1 MVDEDDYHLSS
12 AELELRVEPRVRD
25 LLDRAGVPPEE
36 VDRVLAAALRY
47 VRLRSPPPR
56 ELERR
61 FLFAVERECRPFQDE
76 LRERVMREI
85 ETMKTEREEER

>member
-12 AELELRVEPRVRD
+12 AELTLRVEPRFRE
-25 LLDRAGVPPEE
+25 LLNRAGVPPEE
-36 VDRVLAAALRY
+36 IDRVLAAALRY
-47 VRLRSPPPR
+47 LRLRSPPGR
-56 ELERR
+56 EIERR
-61 FLFAVERECRPFQDE
+61 FLFAVERECRRFQDE

>member
-12 AELELRVEPRVRD
+12 AELELRVEPRVRE
-25 LLDRAGVPPEE
+25 LLIGSGVPPEE
-36 VDRVLAAALRY
+36 ADRVLAAAVRY

-61 FLFAVERECRPFQDE
+61 FLFAVERECRRFQDE
-76 LRERVMREI
+76 LRERLMREI
-85 ETMKTEREEER
+85 ELIRAEREEER